1 MIAGE
6 RGHSPG
12 LSVRLEI
19 GMGGVRK
26 LYLMAT
32 AVRLGRR
39 FPLGVEGKA
48 RAGGAVLAVDGGI
61 ISQELRHV
69 GSHKENVGVAA
80 LDDLVI
86 LVALIEGEFETI
98 VSIHKPH
105 DLAGTLFVSFLDL
118 L

>member
-39 FPLGVEGKA
+39 FPLGVEGEA
-48 RAGGAVLAVDGGI
+48 RAGGGVLAVDGG

-69 GSHKENVGVAA
+69 GSHKEDVGVAA
-80 LDDLVI
+80 LDDLVV

-98 VSIHKPH
+98 VSIHEPH